1 MARHPQRRTIRLC
14 LPIGSR
20 SLSTSLQLIA
30 LAILAASCAT
40 STMQMTSLPEAGGAG
55 DVVVLFR
62 VTVDEDGKS
71 VPAMLSPSP
80 RWKWRLQVNVGPTS
94 RSLDTGRTFNSGQL
108 EATAQ
113 EAGWGF
119 LTLPPGAHQLAFAA
133 YRTRFAMPGAQR
145 GALGFGQSQGAD
157 LQVPR
162 DAGLLYVGTF
172 SFTCQRLN
180 RWWAYAERECTRL
193 EIRDE
198 KPLARE
204 VAAGS
209 LGRFGTLRTEL
220 ASMR

>member
-1 MARHPQRRTIRLC
+1 MAIVSRR
-14 LPIGSR
+14 
-20 SLSTSLQLIA
+20 LSASLQLIA
-30 LAILAASCAT
+30 LAILATACAAST
-40 STMQMTSLPEAGGAG
+40 RQMTSLPKAGGAG

-62 VTVDEDGKS
+62 ATVDEDGKS
-71 VPAMLSPSP
+71 VPAMLSTSP

-94 RSLDTGRTFNSGQL
+94 RPLDTGRTFSSGQL
-108 EATAQ
+108 DAAAQ

-145 GALGFGQSQGAD
+145 GALGFGQSQGSE

-162 DAGLLYVGTF
+162 DAGLLYIGTF
-172 SFTCQRLN
+172 SLTCQRLD
-180 RWWAYAERECTRL
+180 RWWAYAERVCTRL
-193 EIRDE
+193 EIRNE
-198 KPLARE
+198 ETLAQE
-204 VAAGS
+204 VATAS